1 MFLETAWLKTTSA
14 RQQQRALPLRALLP
28 NVPGVLVCPP
38 VSCHHSGSCS
48 HNPMPRPSQQDPRG
62 FPIHTSLCSPTFCL
76 FPSNYYSLPQS
87 QAFKSN
93 PQWFPPIYFPP
104 PELQF
109 LSPLCFFSDSFV
121 PSFSPCVN
129 MSVTQVHPGPPLPLP
144 HMLPGLLNPHRP
156 VIPKSVSQ
164 SWPLPWIPNS
174 HPTFTRHLY
183 LGVSQAPHTH
193 DSHSARPCSSSYVP
207 YFRKWHLPVS
217 PRHSYHSWP
226 PVTNFSRFFSW
237 NNSSWIY
244 LLFFRPMTIKLVGAS
259 NNPHLD
265 YNNSSSMVSLV
276 PALPQ
281 GKLSSYAIGLF
292 ANM

>member
-1 MFLETAWLKTTSA
+1 MSLS
-14 RQQQRALPLRALLP
+14 ALLFP
-28 NVPGVLVCPP
+28 VITQVHVVTTPCLDHPSKTLVASLFTLPFAHP
-38 VSCHHSGSCS
+38 LSACS
-48 HNPMPRPSQQDPRG
+48 LLTVTP
-62 FPIHTSLCSPTFCL
+62 FPKARL
-76 FPSNYYSLPQS
+76 
-87 QAFKSN
+87 FKSN

-104 PELQF
+104 PELRF

-144 HMLPGLLNPHRP
+144 HMLPGLLHPHRP

-174 HPTFTRHLY
+174 HPTSTRHLY

-226 PVTNFSRFFSW
+226 PVTNFSRFF
-237 NNSSWIY
+237 
-244 LLFFRPMTIKLVGAS
+244 LLK
-259 NNPHLD
+259 
-265 YNNSSSMVSLV
+265 
-276 PALPQ
+276 
-281 GKLSSYAIGLF
+281 
-292 ANM
+292 